1 MIHGGL
7 VSITFRSLSP
17 QVIVGLVSRAGLQGI
32 EWGGDIHVPHGDL
45 ASAREVRRM
54 TLDAGLQ
61 VAAYGSY
68 YRVGCGAAAGLDFSR
83 VLESASALGAPV
95 IRVWAG
101 DKGSAA
107 CDAACREAVEDDA
120 RRIARM
126 AREAGIGV
134 AFEYHG
140 GTLTDTGESALRLM
154 QAVGPVGLSCC
165 WQPPVG
171 LEEEAR
177 LEGLRQ
183 ILPWLGNI
191 HVFFWKN
198 RADTQSAPDRRPL
211 AEGTSSWSRYLSV
224 IRQAPA
230 AHRYALL
237 EFVRNEDPDQFLE
250 DAAVM
255 QGMLAD
261 CH

>member
-17 QVIVGLVSRAGLQGI
+17 RAIVGLVSRAGLQGI
-32 EWGGDIHVPHGDL
+32 EWGGDVHVPHGDL
-45 ASAREVRRM
+45 DRAREVRQL

-68 YRVGCGAAAGLDFSR
+68 YRVGCAEKTSGLYFPR
-83 VLESASALGAPV
+83 VLESAVALGAPV

-101 DKGSAA
+101 DRGSAVS
-107 CDAACREAVEDDA
+107 DAAWRETVAMDA
-120 RRIARM
+120 RRIEHM

-140 GTLTDTGESALRLM
+140 GTLTDTGESARQWM
-154 QAVGPVGLSCC
+154 QAVGAAGLTCY

-171 LEEEAR
+171 LEDELR
-177 LEGLRQ
+177 VEGLRQ
-183 ILPWLGNI
+183 ILPWLGNF
-191 HVFFWKN
+191 HVFFWKTGVD
-198 RADTQSAPDRRPL
+198 AQSPPDRRPL
-211 AEGTSSWSRYLSV
+211 AEGIESWSRYLSV

-230 AHRYALL
+230 AHRYGLI
-237 EFVRNEDPDQFLE
+237 EFVRNEDPDQFLQ
-250 DAAVM
+250 DAAV
-255 QGMLAD
+255 LHSILED
-261 CH
+261 L